1 MVLQSSIYKIVKG
14 IMLFKKCLKGFWEIF
29 CDSYNLLL
37 RLYLLLLLLLLL
49 LFIYLFIYVRLWYG
63 YSTLSRFNLDLL
75 SFFLGWSYDVN
86 AADGNF

>member
-1 MVLQSSIYKIVKG
+1 MIVIIYFYG
-14 IMLFKKCLKGFWEIF
+14 CNYYYYYYYYYYYLFT
-29 CDSYNLLL
+29 
-37 RLYLLLLLLLLL
+37 
-49 LFIYLFIYVRLWYG
+49 YLFIYVRLCYG

>member
-1 MVLQSSIYKIVKG
+1 MIVMIYFYG
-14 IMLFKKCLKGFWEIF
+14 
-29 CDSYNLLL
+29 YN
-37 RLYLLLLLLLLL
+37 YYDYY
-49 LFIYLFIYVRLWYG
+49 YLFIYVRLGYG

>member
-1 MVLQSSIYKIVKG
+1 MIMIIIIIY
-14 IMLFKKCLKGFWEIF
+14 
-29 CDSYNLLL
+29 
-37 RLYLLLLLLLLL
+37 
-49 LFIYLFIYVRLWYG
+49 LFIYLFIYVRLCYG

>member
-1 MVLQSSIYKIVKG
+1 MIVIIYFYG
-14 IMLFKKCLKGFWEIF
+14 CTYY
-29 CDSYNLLL
+29 DYD
-37 RLYLLLLLLLLL
+37 YYYY
-49 LFIYLFIYVRLWYG
+49 LFICLFIYVRLWYG